1 MTTTIND
8 GRWTMDTNTNTNNNN
23 NNNNNN
29 NRITATV
36 MVHRI
41 IHTRGGGGRGRL

>member
-8 GRWTMDTNTNTNNNN
+8 GRWTMDTNTNT
-23 NNNNNN
+23 NNNNN